1 MPKPTIMQAIIYC
14 RVSSAKQVRDG
25 NGLGS
30 QETRCREYAH
40 YKNYQVVQ
48 VFSDDITGKSTNRPA
63 MSELL
68 SFLRQH
74 KKNGD
79 HVVIIDD
86 ISRFARNLRA
96 HLELRSIL
104 AAAGGVLESPSIE
117 FGEDSDSL
125 LVENILASAAQHQRE
140 KNAEQTENRMRA
152 RVMGGYWPFSAPVG
166 YHYEKKLGNG
176 NVLVRTEPVASI
188 ITEALEG
195 YASGRFETRVELK
208 RFLESKP
215 DFPKSNR
222 GEVTFR
228 MIDQILTRPIYAG
241 FITRENWGLNL
252 IEGKHEALISY
263 ETHLAIQNRSNTLAK
278 APARK
283 DLNEDFPLRG
293 FVTCGCC
300 DEPMT
305 SCWSKGRNQKY
316 PYYLCFT
323 KGCEA
328 YRKSIRKEVMEEEFE
343 ALLGEL
349 TPSEELFCMSFDMFR
364 ELWEN
369 NLATTKTRQIT
380 MRREITQIE
389 KNVEQFL
396 ERIVETDNKSLI
408 KTYENK
414 LNNLESKKQ
423 LLSEKINN
431 CGRTI
436 GDFKVVFRTAFD
448 FLQNPQKLWAS
459 DHYEDKRAVLKL
471 VFAERLPYHRNEG
484 FRTAKTTLPFKV
496 LGDVSSSKKPMAE
509 REGFEPSVCLRT
521 QRFSRPPHSTT
532 LAPLRG
538 FVSATINRSLRGL

>member
-1 MPKPTIMQAIIYC
+1 MPKSTITKAVIYC

-25 NGLGS
+25 NGLAS

-40 YKNYQVVQ
+40 YRNYQIVQ
-48 VFSDDITGKSTNRPA
+48 VFADDITGKHINRPA

-68 SFLRQH
+68 VFLRQH
-74 KKNGD
+74 KKSGD

-96 HLELRSIL
+96 HLELRTTL
-104 AAAGGVLESPSIE
+104 AAAGGKLESPSIE

-140 KNAEQTENRMRA
+140 KNAEQTKNRMRA
-152 RVMGGYWPFSAPVG
+152 WMMSGYWVFPAPLG
-166 YHYEKKLGNG
+166 YHFEKQPGNG
-176 NVLVRTEPVASI
+176 NVLIRSEPVAAI

-195 YASGRFETRVELK
+195 YASGRFESRVELK

-228 MIDQILTRPIYAG
+228 IIDWILTRPIYAG
-241 FITRENWGLNL
+241 FITRKDWGLNL
-252 IEGKHEALISY
+252 IEGKHEPLISY
-263 ETHLAIQNRSNTLAK
+263 ETYLAIQNRSNTLAK

-316 PYYLCFT
+316 PYYMCFN

-328 YRKSIRKEVMEEEFE
+328 NRKSIRRDVMEKEFV
-343 ALLGEL
+343 ALLATL

-364 ELWEN
+364 DMWEN
-369 NLATTKTRQIT
+369 NLATTKNRQT
-380 MRREITQIE
+380 SMRREITQIE
-389 KNVEQFL
+389 KKVEQFL
-396 ERIVETDNKSLI
+396 ERIVDTNNNTLI
-408 KTYENK
+408 KTYEKK
-414 LNNLESKKQ
+414 LDDLESRKL

-431 CGRTI
+431 YGRAT

-459 DHYEDKRAVLKL
+459 NRFEDKRAVLKL

-496 LGDVSSSKKPMAE
+496 LGDISGPKNPMAE
-509 REGFEPSVCLRT
+509 RMGFEPTIRVNVYSLSRGAPSAT
-521 QRFSRPPHSTT
+521 RPP
-532 LAPLRG
+532 LRRR
-538 FVSATINRSLRGL
+538 V